1 MIFISTLLV
10 PCSSFSADMITFP
23 RLKQLREKSE
33 DKNLPETT
41 SNWLNVR
48 QLLYIFNSVSIPTVL
63 FLPFN
68 FPLFFVSIPTVLF
81 LPFNFPLFFV
91 LCRKINQKDGTKISH
106 LNGPKFERGV
116 TPIFDRGQNCFLS
129 LKIHINSTL

>member
-10 PCSSFSADMITFP
+10 PCSSFSADMISFP

-41 SNWLNVR
+41 PNWLNVR

-68 FPLFFVSIPTVLF
+68 FPLFFV
-81 LPFNFPLFFV
+81 
-91 LCRKINQKDGTKISH
+91 LCRKINHKDGTKISH